1 MKWIDDWYPVI
12 LDHSVLP
19 QVPHLVEKR
28 NGEFCVSFD
37 FNPTVVADVCYCGY
51 MPMGEILRTTPV
63 LLIKSHRKRCVLDLQ
78 NLHISR
84 KLKRYGRGLTF
95 HINRNF
101 TDCLH
106 RITHHHS
113 QTWLIK
119 PLRDALTSLH
129 RQPMAGVSF
138 HSIEVYDGQT
148 LVAGEIGYTTGAIY
162 SSLAGFHTRSG
173 SGSVQLALLGLVLA
187 ESQFAFWDLGMEVP
201 YKTALGAHIVDRETF
216 LHQWKINRNSL
227 TPSWSVHRLDP
238 QTVVEKLKRTSQ
250 P

>member
-12 LDHSVLP
+12 LDHSILP
-19 QVPHLVEKR
+19 HVPQLAEKR
-28 NGEFCVSFD
+28 NGEFCVSFN
-37 FNPTVVADVCYCGY
+37 FEPAVVADVCYHGY
-51 MPMGEILRTTPV
+51 MPMGEMLRATPL

-84 KLKRYGRGLTF
+84 KLKRHARSLTF

-119 PLRDALTSLH
+119 PLCDAFISLH

-148 LVAGEIGYTTGAIY
+148 LVAGEIGYTTGSIY

-216 LHQWKINRNSL
+216 LRQWKTYRNRI
-227 TPSWSVHRLDP
+227 TPSWSARRLNP
-238 QTVVEKLKRTSQ
+238 EAVVEKLKRPPQ
-250 P
+250 L